1 LVENFYASAIGC
13 RIVRHDIRF
22 NKPRRVKLLKSGIKK
37 TNKFMNELFAAPER
51 LGVLIVGLG
60 GAVATTAVAG
70 IELLKQGKI
79 GYEGLTLSQVPE
91 NITSQLAK
99 YESLVF
105 GGWDLSA
112 ADLASAAAT
121 HNVLT
126 LQQFQAARTALEAIK
141 PIPAVGNIKFCANV
155 TGKNCIQIESHR
167 DAIEILR
174 ENIRNFR
181 SENRCDSV
189 VMINLASTEKAVD
202 RDSEMFASLE
212 FFEQALDTNAPEISP
227 AMFYAYAAIA
237 EGVPFANFTPSVAAD
252 IPALVEFARQQN
264 VPIAGKD
271 GKTGQTMMKTV
282 IAPGLRAR
290 ALKVEGW
297 YSTNILGNRDGLA
310 LSDPES
316 LKSKINTKG
325 SVLDEILGYK
335 VEDHLVD
342 IRYYR
347 PRGDNKESWDNIDI
361 TGFLGQP
368 MQIKINFLCKDSIL
382 AAPLVI
388 EIARVLDL
396 ARRRGAGGVQEQMS
410 VFFKLPQ
417 VADEAETPPV
427 HALYKQEQMLFYWLS
442 ENSEQLGS
450 TNETD
455 STVENGSRPA
465 AKSAAVENGKF

>member
-1 LVENFYASAIGC
+1 
-13 RIVRHDIRF
+13 
-22 NKPRRVKLLKSGIKK
+22 
-37 TNKFMNELFAAPER
+37 MNQLFDAPER

-70 IELLKQGKI
+70 IELYKNGKI
-79 GYEGLTLSQVPE
+79 GTEGLTLAQAPE
-91 NITSQLAK
+91 NLTAQLVR
-99 YESLVF
+99 YENLVF
-105 GGWDLSA
+105 GGWDLSG
-112 ADLASAAAT
+112 DNLATAAAS

-126 LQQFQAARTALEAIK
+126 LQQFQAARTALEEIK
-141 PIPAVGNIKFCANV
+141 PLPAVGSIEFCANV
-155 TGKNCIQIESHR
+155 TGKNCIPTESHR
-167 DAIEILR
+167 EAIGILR

-181 SENRCDSV
+181 VENRCDSV

-202 RDSEMFASLE
+202 ANSATFSSLE
-212 FFEQALDTNAPEISP
+212 YFEKALDANSSEISP
-227 AMFYAYAAIA
+227 AILYAYAAIA
-237 EGVPFANFTPSVAAD
+237 EGVPYANFTPSVAAD
-252 IPALVEFARQQN
+252 IPVLVEFAKQQN

-282 IAPGLRAR
+282 IAPALRAR

-310 LSDPES
+310 LSHPES
-316 LKSKINTKG
+316 LKSKITTKG

-388 EIARVLDL
+388 EIARVLEL
-396 ARRRGAGGVQEQMS
+396 AQRRGSSGVQEQMS

-417 VADEAETPPV
+417 VENEAETQPV
-427 HALYKQEQMLFYWLS
+427 HALHRQEQMLYDWLA
-442 ENSEQLGS
+442 E
-450 TNETD
+450 
-455 STVENGSRPA
+455 
-465 AKSAAVENGKF
+465 SAVIR